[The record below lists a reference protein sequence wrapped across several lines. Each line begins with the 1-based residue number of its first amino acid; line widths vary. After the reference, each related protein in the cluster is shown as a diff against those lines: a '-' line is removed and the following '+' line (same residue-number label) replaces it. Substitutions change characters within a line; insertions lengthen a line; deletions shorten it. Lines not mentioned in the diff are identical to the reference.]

1 MHLKNYILDLIKTS
15 THLFRSLKITYF
27 YHLYSKMMKEKKNQT
42 CNSFFMKAQEIQGKF
57 PDQITIKTQNIKPF
71 LLGSYLL
78 CLTGLKQNVSKI
90 KSKLSDTTSA

>member
-1 MHLKNYILDLIKTS
+1 
-15 THLFRSLKITYF
+15 
-27 YHLYSKMMKEKKNQT
+27 
-42 CNSFFMKAQEIQGKF
+42 MKAQEIQGKF